1 MAFIS
6 IRFLFFILSALQL
19 HLSIY
24 NPTYGFL
31 VAAESINTLTLASS
45 SNDLADFGQTIP
57 ILGQM
62 ARTDQDFKDGL
73 ALDLFSPRN
82 RTLIVEKNPSPLPG
96 KFVSGSTGEP
106 FVALS
111 NYSWVI
117 KVNDTARDLIAK
129 VELPYEPENVQN
141 RGFDVANTYVGV
153 LAKDGQSWVVDE
165 TRRNVHVSEN
175 KTRIIKLTSLDGEYI
190 LLGRKTVD
198 TANIF
203 VQYGFG
209 ATRTVNLTGGKGIQG
224 AEFVDGLRISL
235 ESEKDM
241 RLNID
246 LKNGVDEKTVPSGM
260 WSLNSF
266 AWAMNTSSSSQQ
278 LKCGSVRFPINFSA
292 SIRDTKIMV
301 AKRDLGASSS
311 TSFDPLPQRSHEVNC
326 RPDCSVTVKDLQQ
339 LDGEYIVLAAGNEI
353 AEEEKGALKEQVNN
367 PQASSAGISLRGI
380 ENWAGMGVVL
390 CTSVLV
396 WLQLMY

>member
-141 RGFDVANTYVGV
+141 RGFDVANT
-153 LAKDGQSWVVDE
+153 
-165 TRRNVHVSEN
+165 SEN

-260 WSLNSF
+260 WSLSMLLYPRPKPAAPLLSSNTCALDSF

-396 WLQLMY
+396 WLQLVY